1 MKKHLIILFFSIY
14 SFSQKSGEIFYHIK
28 IENDTTIKN
37 NSIKKILNSAVKG
50 SDYLV
55 FSLKFNDSISKFEL
69 LDFMEINE
77 SKDVEIA
84 LSWCNYINPIYMNSF
99 LKKIFFFTEN
109 KYGMFKKNEFLV
121 IKEYYNDWLIY
132 NESKII
138 NGFTCY
144 KSEYTLKSINRKGKE
159 VKRIV
164 TAWFCPELPYS
175 FGPNGYCG
183 LPGLILE
190 LQDKNI
196 TYGVKKIE
204 FKKNNIEI
212 PESTKKIEFNEYENI
227 LKQRILKQKTK
238 VEDKKQN

>member
-99 LKKIFFFTEN
+99 LKKIFFLLKINMECL
-109 KYGMFKKNEFLV
+109 KKM
-121 IKEYYNDWLIY
+121 
-132 NESKII
+132 
-138 NGFTCY
+138 
-144 KSEYTLKSINRKGKE
+144 
-159 VKRIV
+159 
-164 TAWFCPELPYS
+164 S
-175 FGPNGYCG
+175 F
-183 LPGLILE
+183 
-190 LQDKNI
+190 
-196 TYGVKKIE
+196 
-204 FKKNNIEI
+204 
-212 PESTKKIEFNEYENI
+212 
-227 LKQRILKQKTK
+227 
-238 VEDKKQN
+238 

>member
-1 MKKHLIILFFSIY
+1 
-14 SFSQKSGEIFYHIK
+14 
-28 IENDTTIKN
+28 
-37 NSIKKILNSAVKG
+37 
-50 SDYLV
+50 
-55 FSLKFNDSISKFEL
+55 
-69 LDFMEINE
+69 
-77 SKDVEIA
+77 
-84 LSWCNYINPIYMNSF
+84 
-99 LKKIFFFTEN
+99 
-109 KYGMFKKNEFLV
+109 MFKKNEFLV

-227 LKQRILKQKTK
+227 LKQRILNQKTK